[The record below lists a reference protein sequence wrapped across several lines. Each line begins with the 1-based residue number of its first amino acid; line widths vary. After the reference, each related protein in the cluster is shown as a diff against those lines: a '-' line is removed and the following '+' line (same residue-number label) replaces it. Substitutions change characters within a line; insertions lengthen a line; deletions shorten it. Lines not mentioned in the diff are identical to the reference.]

1 MWMKKIETLEGRAN
15 WQSKF
20 RVNVWMLKK
29 ENGKD
34 QWNDGSRR
42 ERQWEIIN
50 NIKLKKE
57 RKFRE

>member
-1 MWMKKIETLEGRAN
+1 MWMKKTETLEGRAN

-29 ENGKD
+29 EKGKD